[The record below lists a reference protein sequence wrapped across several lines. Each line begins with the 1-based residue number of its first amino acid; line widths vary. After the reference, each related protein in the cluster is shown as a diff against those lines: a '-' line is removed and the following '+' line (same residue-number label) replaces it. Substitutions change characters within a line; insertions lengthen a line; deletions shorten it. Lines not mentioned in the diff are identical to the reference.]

1 MRAGKIVK
9 GLLLLLPGL
18 YAAIYLLNLP
28 FRAAPPAADFEW
40 ISHRGVH
47 QTFRTDDL
55 DNETCTAT
63 RIFPPTHG
71 LLENTL
77 PSMAAAF
84 DRGAHMIEL
93 DIHRTLDGELAVFHD
108 WTVDCRTEGQ
118 GETREHTLAQ
128 LQALDVGYGYTAD
141 GGATFPFR
149 GQGVGLLPS
158 LRQVLRAFPEGRF
171 MINQKD
177 RSVDTTRLLAQILAQ
192 ERASERV
199 CLNAI
204 PELNRVYAELVE
216 QACVMPGRVG
226 IRRCLV
232 DYLKTGWTG
241 RLPSSCAGQRL
252 VLPDWKAM
260 RLVWGWPGTFIE
272 RVHASGGTVHVWS
285 NDPQRVPALRALGI
299 DGILTDRI
307 ELMPTGGV
315 P

>member
-1 MRAGKIVK
+1 MRVGKILK
-9 GLLLLLPGL
+9 WSLLMLVGL
-18 YAAIYLLNLP
+18 YAAIYLFNRP
-28 FRAAPPAADFEW
+28 FRAAPVVTDFEW
-40 ISHRGVH
+40 ISHRGVY
-47 QTFRTDDL
+47 QTYRTEDL
-55 DNETCTAT
+55 DNDTCTAT
-63 RIFPPTHG
+63 RIHPPTHA

-84 DRGAHMIEL
+84 DHGAHMIEL
-93 DIHRTLDGELAVFHD
+93 DIHRTQDGELAVFHD

-118 GETREHTLAQ
+118 GETRNHTLAQ

-141 GGATFPFR
+141 GGASFPFR

-177 RSVDTTRLLAQILAQ
+177 RSAETTRLLAQVLAD
-192 ERASERV
+192 ESASRRV

-204 PELNRVYAELVE
+204 PELNHVFGELVD

-226 IRRCLV
+226 IKRCLI
-232 DYLKTGWTG
+232 DHLKTGWTG
-241 RLPSSCAGQRL
+241 QLAQSCAGERL
-252 VLPDWKAM
+252 VLPDWTAT

-272 RVHASGGTVHVWS
+272 RVHASGGKVYIWS
-285 NDPQRVPALRALGI
+285 NDPERVPALRALGI

-307 ELMPTGGV
+307 ELMPTGSST
-315 P
+315 